1 MTARTSERWVYRNIR
16 IVFSAQPHVT
26 LTGLKAMVPVRPVPD
41 VVLSARGPADE
52 SLGEIPF
59 VDN

>member
-1 MTARTSERWVYRNIR
+1 MYRNIR